1 MGILEELLE
10 EVKRLNK
17 NLQVTNVELSTV
29 DESVMQKV
37 KEVPMK
43 KEEASKEDVKEFEE
57 PTQDYSKDYVLS
69 LGKEFVKNAD
79 DSDKKAFKEK
89 LSELNSSK
97 LSTVESEHYPII
109 VDFMK
114 ARLDAWVLI
123 TQVEHTPN

>member
-1 MGILEELLE
+1 MGILEEILE

-29 DESVMQKV
+29 DESVMKKV

-97 LSTVESEHYPII
+97 LSTVESENYPII

-114 ARLDAWVLI
+114 ARLDA
-123 TQVEHTPN
+123 

>member
-37 KEVPMK
+37 KETPVQKPEVVEK
-43 KEEASKEDVKEFEE
+43 QDAQNVEESTQEF
-57 PTQDYSKDYVLS
+57 TRDYVLS
-69 LGKEFVKNAD
+69 LGKEFVKKAD
-79 DSDKKAFKEK
+79 DSDKKAFKNK
-89 LSELNSSK
+89 LSELDASK
-97 LSTVESEHYPII
+97 LSTVEPEHYPTI

-114 ARLDAWVLI
+114 ARLDA
-123 TQVEHTPN
+123 

>member
-43 KEEASKEDVKEFEE
+43 KEEASKEDV
-57 PTQDYSKDYVLS
+57 
-69 LGKEFVKNAD
+69 
-79 DSDKKAFKEK
+79 
-89 LSELNSSK
+89 
-97 LSTVESEHYPII
+97 
-109 VDFMK
+109 
-114 ARLDAWVLI
+114 
-123 TQVEHTPN
+123 

>member
-29 DESVMQKV
+29 DESVMQ
-37 KEVPMK
+37 

-114 ARLDAWVLI
+114 ARLDA
-123 TQVEHTPN
+123 

>member
-43 KEEASKEDVKEFEE
+43 KEETQKEEVKEVEE
-57 PTQDYSKDYVLS
+57 TSQSYSKDYVLS

-89 LSELNSSK
+89 LSELNANK

-114 ARLDAWVLI
+114 ARLDA
-123 TQVEHTPN
+123 

>member
-10 EVKRLNK
+10 ELKRLNK

-114 ARLDAWVLI
+114 ARLDA
-123 TQVEHTPN
+123 

>member
-43 KEEASKEDVKEFEE
+43 KEETQKEEVKEVEE
-57 PTQDYSKDYVLS
+57 ASQSYSKDYVLS

-114 ARLDAWVLI
+114 ARLDA
-123 TQVEHTPN
+123 

>member
-1 MGILEELLE
+1 MAILEELLE

-29 DESVMQKV
+29 DDSVMEKV

-43 KEEASKEDVKEFEE
+43 KEETQKEETQKEEVKEVEE
-57 PTQDYSKDYVLS
+57 TPQSYTKDYVLS

-89 LSELNSSK
+89 LSELDANK
-97 LSTVESEHYPII
+97 LSTVESEHYPSI
-109 VDFMK
+109 VEFMK
-114 ARLDAWVLI
+114 ARLDA
-123 TQVEHTPN
+123 

>member
-43 KEEASKEDVKEFEE
+43 KRKHQKR
-57 PTQDYSKDYVLS
+57 
-69 LGKEFVKNAD
+69 
-79 DSDKKAFKEK
+79 
-89 LSELNSSK
+89 
-97 LSTVESEHYPII
+97 
-109 VDFMK
+109 M
-114 ARLDAWVLI
+114 
-123 TQVEHTPN
+123 